1 MLVERKDDRM
11 NEDTKRKKI
20 RSYFS
25 RSHPGIAVVFVLFG
39 VIVAGLSIA
48 AGRGAEPGIAVGVL
62 LLAASLLWFFVAIM
76 RQIKRPSDEQMD
88 RWLAEDLKQIVERS
102 INKLGL
108 VGIRLMKGD
117 DDTVMFTG
125 PILWTTSG
133 ISNKDLLW
141 KKGKDDIVRFAIYRV
156 TIIQLAEHLLA
167 AYACDFNFLKN
178 VKLNEDTDEYHYRDI
193 ASVSTHEI
201 STSYRLPNGKSLVHA
216 QAFRLSVVS
225 GESIQVTIGA
235 EKLEKLTGGT
245 IPTTGAETAVQVI
258 RTMLRE
264 KKK

>member
-1 MLVERKDDRM
+1 M
-11 NEDTKRKKI
+11 NEETKRKKI

-25 RSHPGIAVVFVLFG
+25 RSHPGIAVGFVLVG
-39 VIVAGLSIA
+39 MIAVVLSLA
-48 AGRGAEPGIAVGVL
+48 AGRGAEAGVGVGVL
-62 LLAASLLWFFVAIM
+62 VFAGSLLWLFVAIT
-76 RQIKRPSDEQMD
+76 RQIKRPSDDQMD
-88 RWLAEDLKQIVERS
+88 RWLEEDLKQIAERS
-102 INKLGL
+102 LNKLGL
-108 VGIRLMKGD
+108 VGARLMKD
-117 DDTVMFTG
+117 DEPVTFTG
-125 PILWTTSG
+125 PILWTTTG

-141 KKGKDDIVRFAIYRV
+141 KKGKDDTVRFAVYRV

-178 VKLNEDTDEYHYRDI
+178 VRLNEDTDEYHYRDI

-201 STSYRLPNGKSLVHA
+201 STSYKLPNGKSLVHA

-235 EKLEKLTGGT
+235 EKLEELTGGT
-245 IPTTGAETAVQVI
+245 IPTTDAEKAVQVI

>member
-1 MLVERKDDRM
+1 MIGM
-11 NEDTKRKKI
+11 NEKTKRKKI

-25 RSHPGIAVVFVLFG
+25 RSHPGIAMSFVLVG
-39 VIVAGLSIA
+39 TIAIVLSLA
-48 AGRGAEPGIAVGVL
+48 AGRGAEAGVGVGVL
-62 LLAASLLWFFVAIM
+62 LFAVSLLWFFVAITQ
-76 RQIKRPSDEQMD
+76 QIQRPSDDQMD
-88 RWLAEDLKQIVERS
+88 KWLEEDLKQIVERS
-102 INKLGL
+102 LNKLGL
-108 VGIRLMKGD
+108 VGARLMKD
-117 DDTVMFTG
+117 EPVMFTG
-125 PILWTTSG
+125 PILWPTTG
-133 ISNKDLLW
+133 IPNQDLLW
-141 KKGKDDIVRFAIYRV
+141 KKGKDDTVRFAVYRV
-156 TIIQLAEHLLA
+156 TVIQLAEHLLA

-201 STSYRLPNGKSLVHA
+201 STSYKLPNGKSLVHA

-235 EKLEKLTGGT
+235 EKLEEITGGS
-245 IPTTGAETAVQVI
+245 IPTTDAEKAVQVI